1 MKYIKTLLGFLAIS
15 IIAVI
20 ITGFVL
26 NYLGIRHGPL
36 LIKIGVIFLSVNIV
50 LYLLLL
56 IIFVIKNLFTL
67 YSEKRKKVIGAKFR
81 TTLVIAFVGLTLIPS
96 ILLFVLS
103 NQLINNTIDK
113 WFALEVQ
120 SPINDSM
127 DIAKAFYLKEREIL
141 QDYANM
147 LALNKN
153 INLSL
158 NKENKTVKTYFLTK
172 PDGSDLVKSAFEGI
186 ADTEIISHQEGDVIR
201 AVSPLKEGNRIIG
214 VVLVETVITK
224 DVVNKMESIK
234 KAFNEYRQ
242 IETLQS
248 PIKFIYFFILTVTT
262 LLVIFLALWVAL
274 RISKGITIPIRS
286 LAEATTSVADG
297 NLDVRVNLKRDDE
310 VGLLINSF
318 NRMVKELKDSRFS
331 LQEAYTES
339 DRRRLSMEAML
350 ENINT
355 GVILFERGGKIIVI
369 NKAARLML
377 NLDRN
382 HVIGKSHKEILQKVQ
397 SEDLNL
403 MINQIGEKGFKAIE
417 KEIHANIEDR
427 AVNLRVYITA
437 LRDSKGDFI
446 GTLVVFD
453 DLTKIIKAQRAL
465 AWQEVAR
472 RIAHEIKNPLT
483 PIKLSTERII
493 KKWDE
498 RTSDFEDVLK
508 KATNTIVK
516 EVDSLRNLVDEFSKF
531 GKMPKI
537 NLTPNNIRAIIEE
550 VVNLYSDFS
559 AEGRFTTGEKE
570 LKIITTIQEIPEI
583 EVDREQIK
591 RVLINLIDNAIH
603 ADTKHIWLNA
613 LYEPTMELIRIE
625 VIDDGTGIKDEDKD
639 KLFLPYFSTK
649 KEGTGL
655 GLAIVD
661 RIIAAHRG
669 YIRIKDNEP
678 RGTQFIIE
686 LPVSSK

>member
-15 IIAVI
+15 IIAII

-26 NYLGIRHGPL
+26 NYLGVRHGPL

-67 YSEKRKKVIGAKFR
+67 YSEKRKKIIGARFR

-120 SPINDSM
+120 RPINDSM
-127 DIAKAFYLKEREIL
+127 DIAKAFYLKERAGL

-147 LALNKN
+147 LALNRN
-153 INLSL
+153 ISPSL
-158 NKENKTVKTYFLTK
+158 NKENKTIKTYFLTK
-172 PDGSDLVKSAFEGI
+172 PDSSDLVKSAFEGI
-186 ADTEIISHQEGDVIR
+186 ADTEIVSHQEGDVIR
-201 AVSPLKEGNRIIG
+201 AVSPLKDGGGVIG
-214 VVLVETVITK
+214 VVLVETIITK

-234 KAFNEYRQ
+234 EAFNEYQQ

-262 LLVIFLALWVAL
+262 LFVIFLALWVAL

-318 NRMVKELKDSRFS
+318 NRMVEELKDSRFS
-331 LQEAYTES
+331 LQKAYTES

-355 GVILFERGGKIIVI
+355 GVIFLERGGKIIAI

-382 HVIGKSHKEILQKVQ
+382 YVVGKSHKEILQKIQ

-417 KEIHANIEDR
+417 KEIHANIEGR
-427 AVNLRVYITA
+427 VVNLRVYITA

-550 VVNLYSDFS
+550 VVDLYSDFKDVRILTS
-559 AEGRFTTGEKE
+559 F
-570 LKIITTIQEIPEI
+570 QEIPEI

-603 ADTKHIWLNA
+603 ADTKDIWLNA

-625 VIDDGTGIKDEDKD
+625 VIDDGIGIKDEDKD

-661 RIIAAHRG
+661 RIIGAHRG

-678 RGTQFIIE
+678 KGTQFIIE
-686 LPVSSK
+686 LPVSKG

>member
-15 IIAVI
+15 IIAII

-26 NYLGIRHGPL
+26 NYLGIKHGPL

-67 YSEKRKKVIGAKFR
+67 YFEKRKKIIGAKFR
-81 TTLVIAFVGLTLIPS
+81 TTLVIAFVGLTSIPS

-113 WFALEVQ
+113 WFSLEVQ

-127 DIAKAFYLKEREIL
+127 DIAKAFYLKEREGL

-147 LALNKN
+147 LALNRN

-158 NKENKTVKTYFLTK
+158 NKENKTIKTYFLTK
-172 PDGSDLVKSAFEGI
+172 SDGSDLVKSAFEGI

-214 VVLVETVITK
+214 VVLVETIITK

-242 IETLQS
+242 METLQS

-262 LLVIFLALWVAL
+262 LLIIFLALWVAL
-274 RISKGITIPIRS
+274 RISKGMTIPIRS
-286 LAEATTSVADG
+286 LAEATTNVAEG

-310 VGLLINSF
+310 IGLLINSF
-318 NRMVKELKDSRFS
+318 NRMVEELRDSRSS
-331 LQEAYTES
+331 LQKAYIES

-355 GVILFERGGKIIVI
+355 GVIFLERGGKIIAI
-369 NKAARLML
+369 NKAACFML
-377 NLDRN
+377 NLDHN
-382 HVIGKSHKEILQKVQ
+382 YVIGKSHKEILQKIQ
-397 SEDLNL
+397 SEDLNV
-403 MINQIGEKGFKAIE
+403 MINQIGGKGFNAIE
-417 KEIHANIEDR
+417 REIHANIEDR
-427 AVNLRVYITA
+427 IVNLRVYITI
-437 LRDSKGDFI
+437 LRDSKDDLI

-516 EVDSLRNLVDEFSKF
+516 EVDSLKNLVDEFSKF

-537 NLTPNNIRAIIEE
+537 NLAPNNIRAIIEE
-550 VVNLYSDFS
+550 VVNLYSDFKDVRIL
-559 AEGRFTTGEKE
+559 AAF
-570 LKIITTIQEIPEI
+570 QEVPEI

-591 RVLINLIDNAIH
+591 RVLINLMDNAIQ

-613 LYEPTMELIRIE
+613 LYEPSMELIRIE
-625 VIDDGTGIKDEDKD
+625 VIDDGIGIKDEDKD

-649 KEGTGL
+649 KGGTGL

-661 RIIAAHRG
+661 RIIIAHRG
-669 YIRIKDNEP
+669 YIRVKDNEP

-686 LPVSSK
+686 LPVSKS

>member
-15 IIAVI
+15 IIAII

-26 NYLGIRHGPL
+26 NYLGVRHGPL

-67 YSEKRKKVIGAKFR
+67 YSEKRKKIIGARFR

-120 SPINDSM
+120 RPINDSM
-127 DIAKAFYLKEREIL
+127 DIAKAFYLKERAGL

-147 LALNKN
+147 LALNRN
-153 INLSL
+153 ISPSL
-158 NKENKTVKTYFLTK
+158 NKENKTIKTYFLTK
-172 PDGSDLVKSAFEGI
+172 PDSSDLVKSAFEGI
-186 ADTEIISHQEGDVIR
+186 ADTEIVSHQEGDVIR
-201 AVSPLKEGNRIIG
+201 AVSPLKDGGGVIG
-214 VVLVETVITK
+214 VVLVETIITK

-234 KAFNEYRQ
+234 EAFNEYQQ

-262 LLVIFLALWVAL
+262 LFVIFLALWVAL

-318 NRMVKELKDSRFS
+318 NRMVEELKDSRFS
-331 LQEAYTES
+331 LQKAYTES

-355 GVILFERGGKIIVI
+355 GVIFLERGGKIIAI

-382 HVIGKSHKEILQKVQ
+382 YVVGKSHKEILQKIQ

-417 KEIHANIEDR
+417 KEIHANIEGR
-427 AVNLRVYITA
+427 VVNLRVYITA

-550 VVNLYSDFS
+550 VVNLYSDFKDVRILTS
-559 AEGRFTTGEKE
+559 F
-570 LKIITTIQEIPEI
+570 QEIPEI

-625 VIDDGTGIKDEDKD
+625 VIDDGIGIKDEDKD

-661 RIIAAHRG
+661 RIIGAHRG

-678 RGTQFIIE
+678 KGTQFIIE
-686 LPVSSK
+686 LPVSKG